1 MVAAVRVGNRGA
13 MVMGDVEA
21 GTADARRGA
30 SPLQRLRLAVVPA
43 VAVPAGG
50 AEGGLTRRASS
61 RHSARSRGDGSE
73 DASGDGDGGSAAGSH
88 EVDMDP
94 GHTHARPSVLS
105 VVQAAAGEFFGVL
118 LFVFFTTTAGAA
130 KATGSP
136 SASLVDVTLVSGLG
150 LAMAI
155 LVAGPR
161 SGAHLNPA
169 LSFAVAVFRRGS
181 LPLWELPIFVVA
193 QVGGALAG
201 AALTY
206 ALYHRPIAAFEA
218 AAGLARSSADA
229 VATGSIFFCTFP
241 SAGADLSGSLST
253 AVAGV
258 RTWPES
264 FFNTG
269 TAFLSE
275 ALGAAVLATVV
286 SAVLDKRAV
295 SHPGQ
300 ETAIRAVAIGLVVFL
315 LAVVLGP
322 ISSGCMNPARDLG
335 PRILA
340 AAAGWGSA
348 FPGDRGHVWVY
359 LVAPLVGAS
368 VGVLVYD
375 WLLSAGLNE
384 TKDE

>member
-1 MVAAVRVGNRGA
+1 

-21 GTADARRGA
+21 GTGAARRGA
-30 SPLQRLRLAVVPA
+30 SPLQRLRLAVVPGV
-43 VAVPAGG
+43 VAVPVVRAGG
-50 AEGGLTRRASS
+50 AKGAPRNGARGGDGTD
-61 RHSARSRGDGSE
+61 DGSE
-73 DASGDGDGGSAAGSH
+73 DGGGDGGSDDGSH

-105 VVQAAAGEFFGVL
+105 VVQAATGEFFGVL
-118 LFVFFTTTAGAA
+118 LFIFFTTAAAAA

-181 LPLWELPIFVVA
+181 LPLWELPIFVAA
-193 QVGGALAG
+193 QVAGALTG

-206 ALYHRPIAAFEA
+206 ALYRRPIEAFEV
-218 AAGLARSSADA
+218 AAGLSRSSADA

-253 AVAGV
+253 SVGGV
-258 RTWPES
+258 STWPES
-264 FFNTG
+264 LVNTG

-275 ALGAAVLATVV
+275 ALGTAVLAAVV

-295 SHPGQ
+295 SHLGQ
-300 ETAIRAVAIGLVVFL
+300 ETAIRAVAIGLIVFL
-315 LAVVLGP
+315 LEVVLGP

-348 FPGDRGHVWVY
+348 FPGDRGHMWVY

-368 VGVLVYD
+368 IGVLVYD

-384 TKDE
+384 GKDE